1 MIKGCLEDVQACQWV
16 GESLVEIDNPFAL
29 RFPTHGSQAEPQ
41 KKKTKL
47 VFAENVR
54 LIFFG
59 FFQAPI
65 EYILLLASCCL

>member
-1 MIKGCLEDVQACQWV
+1 MGGCLGDVQACQWV

-54 LIFFG
+54 LFFG